1 MDKLNRSSFS
11 SLSVKNA
18 FLFLK
23 DIQSLLPSYLIFLL
37 FSFVVHSIIV
47 SIITFFHFKLGHHF
61 NIIEDWVFKNCW
73 RINIIS
79 KSLGFY
85 LTIRLMTFDSY
96 RGRPFKTFLKEK
108 FKIPTS
114 NYFIFF
120 IFLLIFAIIPLAPKY
135 SFGHAELVFQIV
147 SFVGIFLFFFLDFI
161 LINFSLYLNP
171 LKGKESGAL
180 FVVIIPLLFFYA
192 NKWIFPYQRN
202 FHFFVFLQMLV
213 TMWCS
218 FINENKIGESF
229 FYILIVTTP
238 LCSFFGYDPIL
249 GGLYTPFL
257 IEKIPSP
264 FYLFSIWGVGV
275 SYIYMTPRR
284 KNDNFEILGHS

>member
-1 MDKLNRSSFS
+1 
-11 SLSVKNA
+11 
-18 FLFLK
+18 
-23 DIQSLLPSYLIFLL
+23 
-37 FSFVVHSIIV
+37 
-47 SIITFFHFKLGHHF
+47 
-61 NIIEDWVFKNCW
+61 
-73 RINIIS
+73 
-79 KSLGFY
+79 
-85 LTIRLMTFDSY
+85 
-96 RGRPFKTFLKEK
+96 
-108 FKIPTS
+108 
-114 NYFIFF
+114 
-120 IFLLIFAIIPLAPKY
+120 
-135 SFGHAELVFQIV
+135 
-147 SFVGIFLFFFLDFI
+147 
-161 LINFSLYLNP
+161 LY
-171 LKGKESGAL
+171 
-180 FVVIIPLLFFYA
+180 
-192 NKWIFPYQRN
+192 
-202 FHFFVFLQMLV
+202 FFVFLQMLV